1 MKVLPLPEI
10 GQSAYFLITTA
21 NRIIMGNNITEYVLD
36 RLVEVELRK
45 SGKMLSLSGSARIG
59 TM

>member
-1 MKVLPLPEI
+1 MKILPLPDI
-10 GQSAYFLITTA
+10 GQNAYFLITTA

-36 RLVEVELRK
+36 RLVEIELKEVRK
-45 SGKMLSLSGSARIG
+45 DALLSGSARID

>member
-10 GQSAYFLITTA
+10 GQSAFFFITTA

-36 RLVEVELRK
+36 RLVEVELEML
-45 SGKMLSLSGSARIG
+45 GKILSLSGPAHID